1 MRPRLPL
8 ASALFAGA
16 LATGPALL
24 VLVVARLVFG
34 VPGILEAVADGTL
47 RFVPLPAFDAAIA
60 AFGSAAK
67 GGLAIGVA
75 FGAVVAGAILGPIAL
90 RAASGL
96 SPVRAGLL
104 VAGLAL
110 AVVELVVLPL
120 AGAGLL
126 GAEASDPLALQAPL
140 VVAALAYGLTLAG
153 IAATWPREATSGAA
167 SPAVSGSAPVPGSA
181 PCPGPRPCPGPAPVP
196 GSAPASAPIA
206 TPDVVNNA
214 AAPAAHSSAAASV
227 PDPSRRTVLRRGL
240 LALGGLS
247 LAGAFGIVGWRATS
261 AARSTAS
268 APPPPTTPPGD
279 SFGPTPALTPVATF
293 YTVSKNLGSPSVD
306 GAAWRLSV
314 EGLVDRPFS
323 LSLDELRAIPS
334 SEADQTLMC
343 ISYDILA
350 GDRYI
355 GNQRWRGFPVADLLD
370 RAGVRPEARFVLW
383 RSADDYAESLAL
395 DVARDPGTWVVFE
408 MDGKPLEADHGF
420 PARILIP
427 DRFGMK
433 GPKWL
438 TAIALSDTDEPGYWV
453 ERGWDR
459 EAVEKIMS
467 RIDLPQAGDAVPA
480 GAAFPVTGIAFA
492 GARGISRVEVSAD
505 GGATWTDA
513 RLEDAAT
520 PPLGP
525 LTWVRF
531 RAEVS
536 AAGPGRAA
544 LVVRATDGTGALQ
557 VEEPSPPL
565 PDGATGWQRLEIVA
579 G

>member
-1 MRPRLPL
+1 MRPSLPL
-8 ASALFAGA
+8 PSALFAGA

-24 VLVVARLVFG
+24 VLVLARLVFG
-34 VPGILEAVADGTL
+34 VPGVLEAVADGTL
-47 RFVPLPAFDAAIA
+47 RYVPLPAFDAAIA
-60 AFGSAAK
+60 ALGSGAK

-75 FGAVVAGAILGPIAL
+75 LGAVAAGAILGPVAL
-90 RAASGL
+90 RVAAGL
-96 SPVRAGLL
+96 SPVRAGL
-104 VAGLAL
+104 VAAGLAL
-110 AVVELVVLPL
+110 AIVELVVLPL
-120 AGAGLL
+120 AGAGFL

-153 IAATWPREATSGAA
+153 IAATWPRETA
-167 SPAVSGSAPVPGSA
+167 SPVVPGSAPVPA
-181 PCPGPRPCPGPAPVP
+181 PAPAPAPAADVVP
-196 GSAPASAPIA
+196 G
-206 TPDVVNNA
+206 A
-214 AAPAAHSSAAASV
+214 AAPAPSSDAASV

-247 LAGAFGIVGWRATS
+247 LAGAFGVVGWRATS

-268 APPPPTTPPGD
+268 TPPPTTPPGD
-279 SFGPTPALTPVATF
+279 PFGPTPALTPVPTF

-306 GAAWRLSV
+306 GTAWRLSV

-334 SEADQTLMC
+334 SQADRTLMC

-383 RSADDYAESLAL
+383 RSADDYTESLAL

-438 TAIALSDTDEPGYWV
+438 TAIALSDEDEPGYWV

-480 GAAFPVTGIAFA
+480 GAPFPVTGIAFA
-492 GARGISRVEVSAD
+492 GARGVSRVEVSTD
-505 GGATWTDA
+505 GGSTWTDA
-513 RLEDAAT
+513 RLEDASV

-536 AAGPGRAA
+536 AAGAGRAT

-565 PDGATGWQRLEIVA
+565 PDGATGWQRVEVVA

>member
-1 MRPRLPL
+1 VRPRPPL

-24 VLVVARLVFG
+24 ILVLARVVFG
-34 VPGILEAVADGTL
+34 VPGALEAAADGVL
-47 RFVPLPAFDAAIA
+47 RYVPLPAFDAAIA
-60 AFGSAAK
+60 AFGSGAK
-67 GGLAIGVA
+67 GGLALAVGL
-75 FGAVVAGAILGPIAL
+75 GAVAAGAVLGPVAL
-90 RAASGL
+90 RLAASL

-104 VAGLAL
+104 AGGLAL

-126 GAEASDPLALQAPL
+126 GTAVADPLALQAPL

-153 IAATWPREATSGAA
+153 IAVTWPSPTSSPPLPATAVEPAA
-167 SPAVSGSAPVPGSA
+167 APVPSAVPVPPSA
-181 PCPGPRPCPGPAPVP
+181 PTPEVAPVALA
-196 GSAPASAPIA
+196 STASAP
-206 TPDVVNNA
+206 
-214 AAPAAHSSAAASV
+214 SSGADSV
-227 PDPSRRTVLRRGL
+227 PDPSRRTVLQRGL
-240 LALGGLS
+240 IAFGGLS
-247 LAGAFGIVGWRATS
+247 LAGVFGIIGFRATS

-268 APPPPTTPPGD
+268 GPAPTTPPSD
-279 SFGPTPALTPVATF
+279 PYGPTPARTPVPTF

-306 GAAWRLSV
+306 GASWRLSV

-334 SEADQTLMC
+334 REDDRTLMC

-383 RSADDYAESLAL
+383 RAADDYTESLAIE
-395 DVARDPGTWVVFE
+395 VARDPGTWLVFE

-438 TAIALSDTDEPGYWV
+438 TAIVLSDTDEPGYWV
-453 ERGWDR
+453 QRGWDQQ
-459 EAVEKIMS
+459 AVEKIMS
-467 RIDLPQAGDAVPA
+467 RIDLPRAGDAVPV
-480 GAAFPVTGIAFA
+480 GVQFPVTGIAFA
-492 GARGISRVEVSAD
+492 GDRGISAVEVSAD
-505 GGATWTDA
+505 GGATWTKA
-513 RLEDAAT
+513 RLEDAT
-520 PPLGP
+520 VEPLGP

-531 RAEVS
+531 RADVR
-536 AAGPGRAA
+536 AAGAGRAT
-544 LVVRATDGTGALQ
+544 LVVRATDGTGAVQ

-565 PDGATGWQRLEIVA
+565 PDGATGWQRVEIVA